1 MRFVKTASVCLLS
14 MFLTGNPVSARQ
26 APSPAAPKSAP
37 TEEEKKKLLEKAG
50 ALLEETFS
58 ETQSLTIPNNRVV
71 LIGEMLPC
79 LWKHDPAKAR
89 EAAGTLI
96 STIASQESQPTT
108 SDEDDFEGQSVGFR
122 GRADGNF
129 RLYLQT
135 ISKIGNAD
143 AQTALEL
150 LTATRG
156 TMTAT
161 RPDRSKSLDELARS
175 LEITAAGKNPEKLYE
190 IAKRNLEKG
199 EIRGAVALVPRIA
212 ERDAALAGKLFGEIV
227 PKVVAM
233 PDDTPEKIAR
243 FIQLAEL
250 LPKEKVNEPPKGG
263 PDVPQ
268 SRSGMGPKVE
278 ENERRVFF
286 LAFGE
291 TVLRLFENG
300 EPRERSGT
308 EVVFDLEAASPFN
321 RGQIRPFLPEFQKYA
336 PRVAEQLKKKVSQS
350 EEAVVG
356 DGAWEKDILKRLE
369 ERKLSEEEMDFVT
382 QGLFPRYLME
392 GKVDEARKIIDKV
405 PDPAVRER
413 LTRQLESTEALKT
426 AENDKASEADAA
438 RLIEQAKTGGQ
449 RFRLLLAF
457 AEKAVARKDEKRAT
471 ELLDQALTLTGSIQ
485 NPRVQITSRMA
496 VAAVFVK
503 FAPGRALDIYE
514 PLVDKLNEF
523 LGGAAIIGSYLNL
536 GGIEPVRGNEFNL
549 ESSGGVGELVP
560 TNLIPL
566 GLIAKADFDRTRAL
580 IDRVR
585 FPEIRARLRME
596 ILKAVLLPEEPPT
609 ETPAD
614 APTTAEK
621 KPETAP

>member
-1 MRFVKTASVCLLS
+1 MRFLKTVSVCLLS
-14 MFLTGNPVSARQ
+14 LFLTGIPVSAWQ
-26 APSPAAPKSAP
+26 APATPKPAP

-50 ALLEETFS
+50 GLLEETLS
-58 ETQSLTIPNNRVV
+58 EAQSLTIPNNRIV
-71 LIGEMLPC
+71 LIGELLPC

-89 EAAGTLI
+89 EAAGTLV
-96 STIASQESQPTT
+96 SAIAGQESQPTT
-108 SDEDDFEGQSVGFR
+108 SDDDDFEGQTVGFR

-143 AQTALEL
+143 ALTALEL

-161 RPDRSKSLDELARS
+161 RPDRAKSLDDLARS
-175 LEITAAGKNPEKLYE
+175 LEIAAAGKNPEKLYE

-199 EIRGAVALVPRIA
+199 EVRVAVALVPRIA

-243 FIQLAEL
+243 FVQLAEL
-250 LPKEKVNEPPKGG
+250 LPREPEKPVATTENGKTRPGAKLTI
-263 PDVPQ
+263 D
-268 SRSGMGPKVE
+268 
-278 ENERRVFF
+278 ENERRIFF
-286 LAFGE
+286 TAFGQTALAMLKKSE
-291 TVLRLFENG
+291 G
-300 EPRERSGT
+300 EAGPDPEG
-308 EVVFDLEAASPFN
+308 EFDSPVSADQF
-321 RGQIRPFLPEFQKYA
+321 RAFLPQFQKYA

-350 EEAVVG
+350 EEVAIG
-356 DGAWEKDILKRLE
+356 DGAWEKDMLKRLE
-369 ERKLSEEEMDFVT
+369 ERKLSDEEMDFVT

-392 GKVDEARKIIDKV
+392 GKVEEARKIIDKV

-413 LTRQLESTEALKT
+413 LSRQLESAEALKT
-426 AENDKASEADAA
+426 AENDKAGEADAA
-438 RLIEQAKTGGQ
+438 KLLEQAKSGGQ

-457 AEKAVARKDEKRAT
+457 AEKAAARKDEKRAT

-496 VAAVFVK
+496 VAAVFVR

-549 ESSGGVGELVP
+549 ESTGGVGELVP

-566 GLIAKADFDRTRAL
+566 GSIAKADFDRTRAL
-580 IDRVR
+580 VDRVR
-585 FPEIRARLRME
+585 FPEIRAKLRIDM
-596 ILKAVLLPEEPPT
+596 LKAVLLAETPLT
-609 ETPAD
+609 ETPTEAVEL
-614 APTTAEK
+614 PQR